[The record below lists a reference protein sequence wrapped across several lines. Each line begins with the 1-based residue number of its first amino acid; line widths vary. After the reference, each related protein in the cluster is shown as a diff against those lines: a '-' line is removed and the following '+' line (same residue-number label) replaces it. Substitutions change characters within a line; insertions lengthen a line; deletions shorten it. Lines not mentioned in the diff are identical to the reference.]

1 MTITKRV
8 QKELV
13 QAVPPVD
20 TQLLQT
26 LRKSSTLKL
35 CEIKARSAAERNK
48 GKAWT
53 REEHERFLVALEK
66 FPSGP
71 WKAIAGFVGTKD
83 SRQTMTHAQK
93 YRQKHERQQRG
104 LRTRNK
110 TKSVTQRTLAA
121 DATAESQPQGDVAM
135 VEVTD
140 FSVFEAPPTLTLAKQ
155 QSDSPRSVDGALNSD
170 PFAPAVADESLFSL
184 ALDAGAT
191 WLSGK
196 SDSDLVEIFTEYNEP
211 VTDAAWPQMW
221 STNSLEE
228 MMVSCS
234 QFDFLGEN

>member
-53 REEHERFLVALEK
+53 REEHERFLVALE
-66 FPSGP
+66 
-71 WKAIAGFVGTKD
+71 
-83 SRQTMTHAQK
+83 
-93 YRQKHERQQRG
+93 
-104 LRTRNK
+104 N
-110 TKSVTQRTLAA
+110 VTQRTLAA